1 MIDDPKDAHSL
12 IVNGVG
18 LINSFGS
25 EGEQLGGRIPTS
37 KLFYHCFTGYPLVI
51 TYKQGVLHYTG
62 GELPR
67 STQEL

>member
-1 MIDDPKDAHSL
+1 MNPKDTHSL
-12 IVNGVG
+12 IVNGVV
-18 LINSFGS
+18 LINSYGS

-37 KLFYHCFTGYPLVI
+37 KLFYHCFTGYPPCNHLQV
-51 TYKQGVLHYTG
+51 GVLHYTG